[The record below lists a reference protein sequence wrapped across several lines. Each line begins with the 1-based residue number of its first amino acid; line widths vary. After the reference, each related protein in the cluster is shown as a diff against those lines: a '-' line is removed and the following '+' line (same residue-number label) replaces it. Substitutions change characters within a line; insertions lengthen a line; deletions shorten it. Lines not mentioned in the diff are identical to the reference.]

1 MKILLIFAFYLFSG
15 PVGCV
20 DVIGYSGGHLEISCR
35 REIYGMSSYV
45 FFCKRNFRNDCEHL
59 IYTQTLE
66 INQWVYKGR
75 FALATDSGG
84 ITVIIKQLDLH
95 DAGLYQCGDVGGWH
109 HDINLKVN
117 TDRCCTAIKTIPSYL
132 GETTTISCTYPEVFE
147 SYVKGFHKLKGD
159 IIDGIIESSGSESH
173 STRFSMSDDR
183 GAKVITV
190 NISDVSES
198 DGGVYYCGVR
208 NEVESFSYHSLFT
221 QIQLHV
227 NEERIPRENPE
238 SQNDYSI
245 TIVLCVC
252 VILLLIGCLAL
263 LSNKLRYMKTL
274 GSTKST
280 DSQKSVN
287 SGISQTE
294 IIYEEIKDP
303 KPSTDIRAPAELHST
318 VQVPTIISVHP
329 NTVYVTAQLPT
340 ILSDPGSV
348 RYSTELPAIIPAGR
362 PSTPASFSDPA
373 DIPDVTVQC

>member
-238 SQNDYSI
+238 SQN
-245 TIVLCVC
+245 
-252 VILLLIGCLAL
+252 
-263 LSNKLRYMKTL
+263 

-373 DIPDVTVQC
+373 DIPDVTVQVPTQI